1 MNKAGEPIIKERPAA
16 QGMAVF
22 TTVWLG
28 QLVSIV
34 GSGLTG
40 FALGVW
46 VFQQTGSVTQY
57 ALIGLSSVLP
67 KIILSPY
74 AGVIADRWDR
84 RLVMIVSDAGAGIST
99 LILAL
104 LFFTQRLE
112 VWHIYALTALS
123 AAFSTLQWPAFT
135 AATTLLVSK
144 ANLGR
149 TNGMMQLGRAAAEI
163 LSPAL
168 AGVLIGLIRL
178 EGVILIDFAT
188 FLLAVATLACV
199 RFPKSQGTGA
209 AGVTLKQDLTLGWR
223 YISAQSGLLGLLLLA
238 TAVNF
243 LWGMVGALITPMILG
258 FASSEAL
265 GAIISIAGAGLL
277 TGGLAMS
284 VWGGPKRRIHGM
296 LAFELLSGICFML
309 IGLRPAF
316 WVTALGAF
324 FAHLTIAI
332 VSGSNQAIW
341 QSKVA
346 PGIQGRV
353 FATQQMIASAAAPF
367 AYALA
372 GPLADKVFEP
382 LLAADGALAGSVG
395 RIIGVGPGRGIG
407 LLFIVMGLIKIMVTA
422 LGYAHT
428 HIRLVEDELPDVV
441 G

>member
-1 MNKAGEPIIKERPAA
+1 
-16 QGMAVF
+16 MATF
-22 TTVWLG
+22 ITVWLG

-57 ALIGLSSVLP
+57 ALIGLCGVLP

-74 AGVIADRWDR
+74 AGVIADRVDR
-84 RLVMIVSDAGAGIST
+84 RLVMIAGDTGAGISS

-104 LFFTQRLE
+104 LFFTGRLE

-144 ANLGR
+144 ADLGR

-168 AGVLIGLIRL
+168 AGVLLGAIHM
-178 EGVILIDFAT
+178 EGVILIDFVT
-188 FLLAVATLACV
+188 FLLAVATLAFV
-199 RFPKSQGTGA
+199 RFPKAHETGGVA
-209 AGVTLKQDLTLGWR
+209 KVTLRQDLMVGWR
-223 YISAQSGLLGLLLLA
+223 YISAQPGLLGLLLFS

-265 GAIISIAGAGLL
+265 GAIISIAGTGLL
-277 TGGLAMS
+277 TGGLIMS
-284 VWGGPKRRIHGM
+284 LWGGPKRRIHGM
-296 LAFELLSGICFML
+296 LVFELLSGLCFML
-309 IGLRPAF
+309 IGLRPVF

-324 FAHLTIAI
+324 SAHLTIAI

-346 PGIQGRV
+346 PNIQGRV
-353 FATQQMIASAAAPF
+353 FATQQMIASAAAPL

-382 LLAADGALAGSVG
+382 LLAEGSALAGSVG
-395 RIIGVGPGRGIG
+395 CLVGVGPGRGIG
-407 LLFIVMGLIKIMVTA
+407 LLFIVMGAIKIGVTA
-422 LGYAHT
+422 LGYAQT
-428 HIRLVEDELPDVV
+428 HVRLVEDELPDVV

>member
-1 MNKAGEPIIKERPAA
+1 MNEAGKLNVKERAA
-16 QGMAVF
+16 APGMAIF

-57 ALIGLSSVLP
+57 ALIGLFSVLP
-67 KIILSPY
+67 KILLSPY
-74 AGVIADRWDR
+74 AGVIADRMDR
-84 RLVMIVSDAGAGIST
+84 RLVMIAGDTGAGIST
-99 LILAL
+99 LILAV
-104 LFFTQRLE
+104 LFFTNRLE

-144 ANLGR
+144 SDLGR
-149 TNGMMQLGRAAAEI
+149 TNGMVQLGRAAAEI

-168 AGVLIGLIRL
+168 AGVLLGVIRM
-178 EGVILIDFAT
+178 EGVMVIDFAT
-188 FLLAVATLACV
+188 FILAVATLACV
-199 RFPKSQGTGA
+199 RFPKVQKTGSA
-209 AGVTLKQDLTLGWR
+209 AKITLRQDLMVGWR
-223 YISAQSGLLGLLLLA
+223 YISTQPGLLGLLLLA
-238 TAVNF
+238 TVINF

-265 GAIISIAGAGLL
+265 GAIISVAGAGLL

-284 VWGGPKRRIHGM
+284 VWGGPKRRIHGV
-296 LAFELLSGICFML
+296 LVFELLSGLCFML
-309 IGLRPAF
+309 IGLRPVF
-316 WVTALGAF
+316 WVTAIGAF
-324 FAHLTIAI
+324 AAHLTIAI

-346 PGIQGRV
+346 PDIQGRV
-353 FATQQMIASAAAPF
+353 FATQQTIASAAAPL

-382 LLAADGALAGSVG
+382 LLAEGGALAGSVG
-395 RIIGVGPGRGIG
+395 RITGVGPGRGIG
-407 LLFIVMGLIKIMVTA
+407 LIFIVMGLVKIAVTA
-422 LGYAHT
+422 IGYAQT
-428 HIRLVEDELPDVV
+428 RIRLVEDELPDMV
-441 G
+441 